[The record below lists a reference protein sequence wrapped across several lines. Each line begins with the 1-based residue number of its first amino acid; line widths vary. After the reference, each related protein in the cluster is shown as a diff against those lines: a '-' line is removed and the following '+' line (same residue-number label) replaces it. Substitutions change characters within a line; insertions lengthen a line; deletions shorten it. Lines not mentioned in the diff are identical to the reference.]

1 MPPPSAATTTCTHT
15 QEQVQSI
22 APGVYAATLRK
33 WNDDLRLAG
42 LDNHFLQQR
51 DAQRPKE
58 RARMAQ
64 GLLFQL
70 SDIPAAAD
78 EMLSEDCI
86 RGFSPTAY
94 RGVRALC
101 HTIFPTS
108 NISPSLDSLYV
119 VRYIG
124 VLKAQRSGQKAA
136 LILLRNTMTV
146 PPAAREARRQNL
158 QRCHHHHGAMK

>member
-86 RGFSPTAY
+86 RGFSPTGESALSAIPYSRLPIFRPALTAY
-94 RGVRALC
+94 MSYG
-101 HTIFPTS
+101 I
-108 NISPSLDSLYV
+108 
-119 VRYIG
+119 
-124 VLKAQRSGQKAA
+124 
-136 LILLRNTMTV
+136 
-146 PPAAREARRQNL
+146 
-158 QRCHHHHGAMK
+158 